1 MSKPKLFNEFQ
12 EVSSKAWKQ
21 QIQFDLKGADY
32 NDTLIWESPE
42 GIKVKPFYHSDENG
56 ERILFPQPLGT
67 SWKITQHIY
76 AKNATMANAKA
87 LEALKKGAESLLFT
101 VASEEIKIERLLK
114 DIPLEATVIHF
125 DFQFISDTYI
135 QKLFDFVGNK
145 THRIHL
151 NIDIIGHLAKS
162 GNWYHNLNKDHEILE
177 KVFTLDHASNFNNI
191 LSVDAS
197 LYQNAGANMVQ
208 QLAYALSHAN
218 EYLNHFAKDASNTK
232 IQGITFKMA
241 VGTNY
246 FFEIAKLRAMRL
258 LWKTLASEY
267 ILDMECHILALPTK
281 RNKTLYDYNVNML
294 RTTTECMSAIV
305 GGADAICNIPYDA
318 LYHKSNE
325 FGERIARNQLLILKH
340 ESYFD
345 KVSNPA
351 DGAYYIES
359 LTTQLAEKALDLFKI
374 LEAGGGFLKQ
384 LKEHTIQ
391 KKIKESAQKEQELF
405 NTHKEVLVGTNKYI
419 NKEDKMK
426 EEMEIFPFVK
436 TDARKTLLEPIIE
449 KRLSEALEQ
458 KRLNDE

>member
-32 NDTLIWESPE
+32 NENLIWESPE

-56 ERILFPQPLGT
+56 DRIYFSQPLGT

-87 LEALKKGAESLLFT
+87 LEALRKGAESLLFT

-125 DFQFISDTYI
+125 EFQFLSVQYI
-135 QKLFDFVGNK
+135 QGLFNFIGNK

-151 NIDIIGHLAKS
+151 NIDLIGHLAKS
-162 GNWYHNLNKDHEILE
+162 GNWFHNLKKDHEILDE
-177 KVFTLDHASNFNNI
+177 VFSLNHGNNFNNI
-191 LSVDAS
+191 LAVDAS

-218 EYLNHFAKDASNTK
+218 EYLNHFIKDAASNT

-258 LWKTLASEY
+258 LWKTLANEY
-267 ILDMECHILALPTK
+267 NLDLECHILALPTK

-294 RTTTECMSAIV
+294 RTTTECMSAIL
-305 GGADAICNIPYDA
+305 GGADTLCNLPYDA

-359 LTTQLAEKALDLFKI
+359 LTTQLAEKALDLFKS

-391 KKIKESAQKEQELF
+391 KKIKESAKKEQELF
-405 NTHKEVLVGTNKYI
+405 NAHKEVLVGTNKYI
-419 NKEDKMK
+419 NKEDRMK
-426 EEMEIFPFVK
+426 DDMEIFPFVK

-458 KRLNDE
+458 KRLKDE